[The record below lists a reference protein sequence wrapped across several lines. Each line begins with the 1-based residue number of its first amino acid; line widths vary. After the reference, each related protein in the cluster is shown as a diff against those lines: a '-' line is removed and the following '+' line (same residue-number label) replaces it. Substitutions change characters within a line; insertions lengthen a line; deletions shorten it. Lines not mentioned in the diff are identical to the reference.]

1 MSGEYQGREILNL
14 LNHTVEKK
22 KKLTLL
28 DYNCRKDEGQ
38 FDMVDFPDD
47 EFSVVKLY
55 KHIEK
60 HFMPHVSSNIT
71 VDRFF
76 CRHASAKIM
85 KVSLVVVFE

>member
-1 MSGEYQGREILNL
+1 MSGKYLGRKMLKL

-22 KKLTLL
+22 KKLILT

-38 FDMVDFPDD
+38 FDMVDFPND
-47 EFSVVKLY
+47 EFSVVELY
-55 KHIEK
+55 KHIEM

-76 CRHASAKIM
+76 RRHTSVKVM
-85 KVSLVVVFE
+85 KVSFVAVFE

>member
-1 MSGEYQGREILNL
+1 MLKW

-22 KKLTLL
+22 KKMTLL

-47 EFSVVKLY
+47 GFSVIKLY
-55 KHIEK
+55 KNIDK
-60 HFMPHVSSNIT
+60 HFMPHVNSNII

-76 CRHASAKIM
+76 RRHASVKVM
-85 KVSLVVVFE
+85 KVTPVVVFE

>member
-1 MSGEYQGREILNL
+1 M

-22 KKLTLL
+22 KKMTLL
-28 DYNCRKDEGQ
+28 DYNCRKDESQ
-38 FDMVDFPDD
+38 FDMVDFLDD
-47 EFSVVKLY
+47 AFSVVKLY

-76 CRHASAKIM
+76 RRHACAKVV
-85 KVSLVVVFE
+85 KVSFVVVFE